1 MNKKYSVF
9 VSSTYEDLKEERQE
23 VVNALLQMDC
33 FPVGM
38 EYFNASDQSQW
49 DVIKSLIDD
58 CDYYVLIIA
67 GRYGSVESESGKSY
81 TQLEYE
87 YARSIDVP
95 TIAFLHNHPENLPS
109 KDVEKEHVDE
119 LNSFK
124 EEVKK
129 HMVKYWSSPT
139 NLSGQVV
146 LSLNQLFKTHK
157 RIGWMRADEK
167 SSAEQNKELLR
178 LREENEKLLEKIK
191 LLEENAPEG
200 TDDLCQGDDEL
211 VLQIKAIAV
220 DDSDDGY
227 GDYDY
232 EEFEYKMSWNDICK
246 AILPHLVQFCWERNM
261 STPLENFIEAKEPR
275 YTSVHIKDI
284 SFQTI
289 KVQLIALG
297 LITEAPKV
305 KTSKTLAAAW
315 TLTKYGTLTLM
326 RIGALRRTTR

>member
-67 GRYGSVESESGKSY
+67 GRYGSVEPKSGKSY

-87 YARSIDVP
+87 YARSIGVP
-95 TIAFLHNHPENLPS
+95 TIAFLHKHPENLPS
-109 KDVEKEHVDE
+109 KDVKKEHLDE

-129 HMVKYWSSPT
+129 HLVKYWNSPT

-146 LSLNQLFKTHK
+146 LSLNQLSKTHK

-178 LREENEKLLEKIK
+178 LREENEKLIEKIK
-191 LLEENAPEG
+191 LLEESAPEG

-211 VLQIKAIAV
+211 VLQIKAIVV

-227 GDYDY
+227 YDY

-246 AILPHLVQFCWERNM
+246 AILPHLVQFCWERDM
-261 STPLENFIEAKEPR
+261 STPVEDFIEAKEPKYR
-275 YTSVHIKDI
+275 HVHVNDI

-326 RIGALRRTTR
+326 RIGALRRTTC

>member
-49 DVIKSLIDD
+49 DVIKSLIDE

-67 GRYGSVESESGKSY
+67 GRYGSVEPKSGKSY

-87 YARSIDVP
+87 YARSIGVP
-95 TIAFLHNHPENLPS
+95 TIAFLYNNPENLPS

-129 HMVKYWSSPT
+129 HMVKYWNSPT

-178 LREENEKLLEKIK
+178 LREDNEKLLEKIK
-191 LLEENAPEG
+191 LLEESAPEG
-200 TDDLCQGDDEL
+200 TDDFCQGDDEF
-211 VLQIKAIAV
+211 VLRISATVV
-220 DDSDDGY
+220 DDDRRY
-227 GDYDY
+227 YDYDFDC
-232 EEFEYKMSWNDICK
+232 ELEYKMSWNDICK
-246 AILPHLVQFCWERNM
+246 AILPHLVQFCWERDM
-261 STPLENFIEAKEPR
+261 STPLEDFIEAKEPQ
-275 YTSVHIKDI
+275 YSHVHVNDVC
-284 SFQTI
+284 FQTI

-326 RIGALRRTTR
+326 RIGALRRTNQ

>member
-49 DVIKSLIDD
+49 DVIKSLIDE

-67 GRYGSVESESGKSY
+67 GRYGSVEPKSGKSY

-87 YARSIDVP
+87 YARSIGVP
-95 TIAFLHNHPENLPS
+95 TIAFLYNNPENLPS

-129 HMVKYWSSPT
+129 HMVKYWNSPT

-178 LREENEKLLEKIK
+178 LREDNEKLLEKIK
-191 LLEENAPEG
+191 LLEESAPEG
-200 TDDLCQGDDEL
+200 TDDFCQGDDEF
-211 VLQIKAIAV
+211 VLQISATVI
-220 DDSDDGY
+220 DDDRRY
-227 GDYDY
+227 YDYDFDC
-232 EEFEYKMSWNDICK
+232 ELEYKMSWNDICK
-246 AILPHLVQFCWERNM
+246 AILPHLVQFCWERDM
-261 STPLENFIEAKEPR
+261 STPLEDFIEAKEPQ
-275 YTSVHIKDI
+275 YSHVHVNDV

-326 RIGALRRTTR
+326 RIGALRRTNQ

>member
-49 DVIKSLIDD
+49 DVIKSLIDE

-67 GRYGSVESESGKSY
+67 GRYGSVEPKSGKSY

-87 YARSIDVP
+87 YARSIGVP
-95 TIAFLHNHPENLPS
+95 TIAFLHNNPENIPS

-119 LNSFK
+119 LNGFK

-146 LSLNQLFKTHK
+146 LSLNQLFKTNK

-178 LREENEKLLEKIK
+178 LREDNEKLLEKIRM
-191 LLEENAPEG
+191 LEENAPEG
-200 TDDLCQGDDEL
+200 TDDLCQGDDEF
-211 VLQIKAIAV
+211 VLQISATV
-220 DDSDDGY
+220 DNI
-227 GDYDY
+227 YDND
-232 EEFEYKMSWNDICK
+232 FEYKMSWNDICK
-246 AILPHLVQFCWERNM
+246 ALLPHLVQFCWEYKM
-261 STPLENFIEAKEPR
+261 STPIKDFIEAKEPQYR
-275 YTSVHIKDI
+275 HVRVSDI

-326 RIGALRRTTR
+326 RIGALRRTNQ

>member
-49 DVIKSLIDD
+49 DVIKSLIDE

-67 GRYGSVESESGKSY
+67 GRYGSVEPKSGKSY

-87 YARSIDVP
+87 YARSIGVP
-95 TIAFLHNHPENLPS
+95 TIAFLYNNPENLPN

-157 RIGWMRADEK
+157 RIGWIRADEK

-178 LREENEKLLEKIK
+178 LREENEKLQKKIH
-191 LLEENAPEG
+191 LIEENAPEG
-200 TDDLCQGDDEL
+200 TEDLCQGED
-211 VLQIKAIAV
+211 
-220 DDSDDGY
+220 
-227 GDYDY
+227 
-232 EEFEYKMSWNDICK
+232 EFEIHVSGNLEFFTNENFVYKMTWNEICRVV
-246 AILPHLVQFCWERNM
+246 LPHLVSSCWENEM
-261 STPLENFIEAKEPR
+261 KESMENYICDKYPNFSKININD
-275 YTSVHIKDI
+275 Y
-284 SFQTI
+284 SFQII
-289 KVQLIALG
+289 KIQLMALG
-297 LITEAPKV
+297 LMTMVSSTK
-305 KTSKTLAAAW
+305 SKSNLALW
-315 TLTKYGTLTLM
+315 TLTKYGHNMLL
-326 RIGALRRTTR
+326 RLNALRRYEEITR

>member
-67 GRYGSVESESGKSY
+67 GRYGSVEPKSGKSY

-87 YARSIDVP
+87 YARSIGVP
-95 TIAFLHNHPENLPS
+95 TIAFLYNNPENLPN
-109 KDVEKEHVDE
+109 KDVEKEHVNE
-119 LNSFK
+119 LNNFK

-129 HMVKYWSSPT
+129 HMVKYWNSPT

-167 SSAEQNKELLR
+167 SSNEQNKELLR
-178 LREENEKLLEKIK
+178 LREENEKLLAKIK
-191 LLEENAPEG
+191 DIEENAPEG

-246 AILPHLVQFCWERNM
+246 AILPHLVQFCWERDM
-261 STPLENFIEAKEPR
+261 STSLEDFIEAKEPQ
-275 YTSVHIKDI
+275 YTSVHVKDI

-326 RIGALRRTTR
+326 RIGALRRTNQ

>member
-49 DVIKSLIDD
+49 DVIKSLIDE

-67 GRYGSVESESGKSY
+67 GRYGSVEPKSGKSY

-87 YARSIDVP
+87 YARSIGVP
-95 TIAFLHNHPENLPS
+95 TIAFLYNNPDNLPN

-157 RIGWMRADEK
+157 RIGWMRADER
-167 SSAEQNKELLR
+167 SSNEQNKELLR
-178 LREENEKLLEKIK
+178 LREENEKLIDK
-191 LLEENAPEG
+191 LSNIEENAPEG
-200 TDDLCQGDDEL
+200 SEDLCQGDDKVSL
-211 VLQIKAIAV
+211 YFSATV
-220 DDSDDGY
+220 DQQ
-227 GDYDY
+227 Y
-232 EEFEYKMSWNDICK
+232 EEEFSLELTWNDICK
-246 AILPHLVQFCWERNM
+246 TILPHLFQNCWESNM
-261 STPLENFIEAKEPR
+261 SSYVEEFIEKKEPQ
-275 YTSVHIKDI
+275 YSCVSLDDS

-289 KVQLIALG
+289 KVQLIALR
-297 LITEAPKV
+297 LIEPGVKPKSSSDTMGV
-305 KTSKTLAAAW
+305 W
-315 TLTKYGTLTLM
+315 ILTKYGQKVLM
-326 RIGALRRTTR
+326 RLNALRREINS

>member
-49 DVIKSLIDD
+49 DVIKSLIDE

-67 GRYGSVESESGKSY
+67 GRYGSVEPKSGKSY

-87 YARSIDVP
+87 YARSIGVP
-95 TIAFLHNHPENLPS
+95 TIAFLYNNPENLPN
-109 KDVEKEHVDE
+109 KDVEKEHVNE
-119 LNSFK
+119 LNNFK

-129 HMVKYWSSPT
+129 HMVKYWNSPT

-167 SSAEQNKELLR
+167 SSNEQNKELLR
-178 LREENEKLLEKIK
+178 LREENEKLLEKIRM
-191 LLEENAPEG
+191 LEENAPEG

-211 VLQIKAIAV
+211 VLQISARVV
-220 DDSDDGY
+220 DDSDDRY
-227 GDYDY
+227 YYDYDY

-246 AILPHLVQFCWERNM
+246 AILPHLVQFCWERDM
-261 STPLENFIEAKEPR
+261 STPLEDFIEAKEPQ

-326 RIGALRRTTR
+326 RIGALRRTN

>member
-49 DVIKSLIDD
+49 DVIKSLIDE

-67 GRYGSVESESGKSY
+67 GRYGSVEPKSGKSY

-87 YARSIDVP
+87 YARSIGVP
-95 TIAFLHNHPENLPS
+95 TIAFLHNNPENIPS

-119 LNSFK
+119 LNGFK

-146 LSLNQLFKTHK
+146 LSLNQLFKTNK

-178 LREENEKLLEKIK
+178 LREDNEKLLEKIRM
-191 LLEENAPEG
+191 LEENAPEG
-200 TDDLCQGDDEL
+200 TDDLCQGDDEF
-211 VLQIKAIAV
+211 VLQISATV
-220 DDSDDGY
+220 DNIYDD
-227 GDYDY
+227 D
-232 EEFEYKMSWNDICK
+232 FEYKMSWNDICK
-246 AILPHLVQFCWERNM
+246 ALLPHLVQFCWEYKM
-261 STPLENFIEAKEPR
+261 STPIKDFIEAKEPQYR
-275 YTSVHIKDI
+275 HVRVSDI

-326 RIGALRRTTR
+326 RIGALRRTNQ